1 MSKNKRKIG
10 IVTWFGSYN
19 IGTNLQAY
27 ALASVL
33 KSLGFEAALLH
44 LVVNPEKRSSLA
56 HRIYLCFRRILM
68 LFRPQ
73 ARYVLFDIPDRQ
85 RYHNTYRFLKNNT
98 KVYELDT
105 FRKYDHYSDCFCCA
119 ISGSDQIWNPYYV
132 NDYHLLSFSKNKIAY
147 SSSLG
152 VSVVPDDK
160 KAKYL
165 QHLPSFQSIAVRENT
180 GNKLLR
186 ELLHRDDIQTVL
198 DPVFLLS
205 AAQWSALADDAHLPL
220 SFSQEKF
227 ILCYLVG
234 ENDYYASQVKAISRA
249 LGIARVCVVTA
260 RANRANSIEG
270 EYCEWAGPAEF
281 LALKRRAAYVV
292 TDSFHCSVLSLIMH
306 KDFVALTRFRVD
318 DPKSQNSRMT
328 DLLSK
333 FGLLNKLYQD
343 DGSAWQQSI
352 DFALVDA
359 ILAQEKTASLDYLT
373 KALKPYER

>member
-56 HRIYLCFRRILM
+56 HRIYLCFRRVLM
-68 LFRPQ
+68 LFRPK

-152 VSVVPDDK
+152 VSVIPDDK
-160 KAKYL
+160 QAKYL
-165 QHLPSFQSIAVRENT
+165 QHLPSFQFIAVRENT

-186 ELLHRDDIQTVL
+186 ELLYRDDIQTVL

-234 ENDYYASQVKAISRA
+234 ENDYYASQVKAISNA

-260 RANRANSIEG
+260 KANRANSIEG

-281 LALKRRAAYVV
+281 IALMTKAAYIVS
-292 TDSFHCSVLSLIMH
+292 DSFHCCVLSLIMH

-333 FGLLNKLYQD
+333 FKVSHKLYQEGHSQWKD
-343 DGSAWQQSI
+343 AI
-352 DFALVDA
+352 DFTQVDA
-359 ILAQEKTASLDYLT
+359 ILSQERAASLDYL
-373 KALKPYER
+373 KQALAPYAK